1 MQDQL
6 FDFLQSEAD
15 KPFYGWD
22 FSYLDNR
29 IVTAPLA
36 WSYPSLILYRLHGE
50 NPPQSLLDMGTGG
63 GEFFSELRPFPTHAC
78 ATEGYA
84 PNLPVARARLS
95 PLGVEVYPFKD
106 DEHLP
111 FSSGEF
117 EMIINRHES
126 YSPREVFRILTPGG
140 RFYTQQV
147 GQQNDKELVN
157 LLEAPV
163 DPDDTHWD
171 LEYATQQLKQ
181 VGFEIETA
189 QECFPITRI
198 FDVGAIAYYFKV
210 IPWEIPNFTVEQYY
224 NPLVRIHATI
234 QRDGYVD
241 VKSHRFLI
249 VARKVIE

>member
-29 IVTAPLA
+29 IVTAPLE

-50 NPPQSLLDMGTGG
+50 EAPQSLLDMGTGG
-63 GEFFSELRPFPTHAC
+63 GEFFSELRPFPPHTC

-84 PNLPVARARLS
+84 PNLPLARARLA
-95 PLGVEVYPFKD
+95 PLGVEVFPFKD
-106 DEHLP
+106 DRELP
-111 FSSGEF
+111 FTDGEF

-126 YSPREVFRILTPGG
+126 YAPEEVFRILSPGG

-147 GQQNDKELVN
+147 GQQNDKEFVR
-157 LLEAPV
+157 LLNAPV
-163 DPDDTHWD
+163 DPEAPWN
-171 LEYATQQLKQ
+171 LAYASQQLKKA
-181 VGFEIETA
+181 GFKVERA
-189 QECFPITRI
+189 KECFPTTRV
-198 FDVGAIAYYFKV
+198 FDVGALAYYFKV
-210 IPWEIPNFTVEQYY
+210 IPWEIPNFSVENYY
-224 NPLVRIHATI
+224 EPLARIHEVI
-234 QRDGYVD
+234 QREGYVD

-249 VARKVIE
+249 VARKESE

>member
-6 FDFLQSEAD
+6 FEFLQREVD

-29 IVTAPLA
+29 IVNAPLE
-36 WSYPSLILYRLHGE
+36 WSYPSLLLYQLHGE
-50 NPPQSLLDMGTGG
+50 TPPQSLLDMGTGG
-63 GEFFSELRPFPTHAC
+63 GEFFSELRPFPPHTC

-84 PNLPVARARLS
+84 PNLPLARARLS
-95 PLGVEVYPFKD
+95 PLGVEVLHFEK

-111 FSSGEF
+111 FADAEF

-126 YSPREVFRILTPGG
+126 YAPHEVHRILVPGG

-147 GQQNDKELVN
+147 GEQNDKELIRM
-157 LLEAPV
+157 LEAPLA
-163 DPDDTHWD
+163 PNDTPWN
-171 LEYATQQLKQ
+171 LEFATGQLQ
-181 VGFEIETA
+181 EAGFAIETA
-189 QECFPITRI
+189 KECFPTTRI

-210 IPWEIPNFTVEQYY
+210 IPWEIPNFSIEQYFE
-224 NPLVRIHATI
+224 PLARIHEHI
-234 QRDGYVD
+234 QREGYVD

-249 VARKVIE
+249 VARKK